1 MAAPGVV
8 GTQRREPLPVADQLS
23 PSGCRA
29 SATSAG
35 ADPVLATQGHGS
47 TKRARGAARVREAE
61 AGSRGC

>member
-1 MAAPGVV
+1 MAAPRVV

-35 ADPVLATQGHGS
+35 ADPVLIMQGRQHGGS
-47 TKRARGAARVREAE
+47 TKRERG
-61 AGSRGC
+61 RGGCR